1 LAFPETQ
8 SQFQDA
14 VMEYDRVRAMDLVAG
29 FVQRNGAFPE
39 FLEVVLQPVL
49 FQIGELWSEGEIA
62 LSQVFLAGKLCE
74 ELVATYLPESIAQPS
89 PTAPRRAIV
98 TLSDF
103 HVLGKKVVRSFF
115 LASGVFLE
123 DYGHGISAEQ
133 AYQRVQHDKLDFLLV
148 SVLMYPAAL
157 EIRKL
162 RDWIDRDGLQTR
174 ILAGGAPFL
183 FDRQL
188 AEKVGAHAWA
198 PDPTRG
204 MEILRGWEEEATWK
218 R

>member
-1 LAFPETQ
+1 LAFPETK

-14 VMEYDRVRAMDLVAG
+14 VMEYDRVRALDLVAD
-29 FVQRNGAFPE
+29 FVQRNGPFPT
-39 FLEVVLQPVL
+39 FLDAVLQPVL
-49 FQIGELWSEGEIA
+49 FQIGESWSQGEIA

-74 ELVATYLPESIAQPS
+74 ELVETYLPESIAHTSSLP
-89 PTAPRRAIV
+89 PRRAIV

-115 LASGVFLE
+115 RASGVFLE

-133 AYQRVQHDKLDFLLV
+133 AYERVQQDDLDFLLV

-157 EIRKL
+157 EIRKI
-162 RDWIDRDGLQTR
+162 RDWIDRDGLHTR

-183 FDRQL
+183 FDSQL
-188 AEKVGAHAWA
+188 AQKVGAHAWA

-204 MEILRGWEEEATWK
+204 LEILRGWEEEETWK